1 MTARLRIGLIG
12 AGAMGALHARVL
24 AQSTRADLAYVC
36 DPDAQGKEL
45 AQRFGV
51 DWLPAF
57 ESSDV
62 DAVVIAAPTDTHL
75 DLAFEVIE
83 AGLPLLV
90 EKPLAD
96 NHAMA
101 ARIVE
106 ESRAADV
113 PLMCGFV
120 ERFNPTI
127 MTAMEFVEQPLHI
140 TAVRHSPYAPRIRTG
155 VTSDLLIH
163 DIDIVLRLVGAQPES
178 VDGRLGYFHPQSE
191 RGSEDLAEA
200 LLQFPSGCVAACS
213 ASRIS
218 QRKIRS
224 MSITDPDRLVEIDLL
239 RQDITVYRHV
249 ANSAA
254 TDDGLGYR
262 QQTIIDLPVVIYR
275 DEPLVAQLVHFC
287 ELIDGNGDAAA
298 ERASLLP
305 PHRVIDLVRRAGGSR
320 ARSGERVEYLHVGTR
335 DDVEL
340 EVLPHEA
347 ASRRTD

>member
-24 AQSTRADLAYVC
+24 AQSARADLAFVC
-36 DPDAQGKEL
+36 DPEAGGKEL

-57 ESSDV
+57 ESSDI
-62 DAVVIAAPTDTHL
+62 DAVVIAAPTETHL
-75 DLAFEVIE
+75 ELALEVIE
-83 AGLPLLV
+83 RGLPLLV

-96 NHAMA
+96 TYDLA
-101 ARIVE
+101 AAIVDA
-106 ESRAADV
+106 STAADV

-163 DIDIVLRLVGAQPES
+163 DIDIVLRLVGAQPAS

-200 LLQFPSGCVAACS
+200 LLQFPSGCMAACS

-224 MSITDPDRLVEIDLL
+224 MSITDLDRLVEIDLL

-249 ANSAA
+249 ANSPA
-254 TDDGLGYR
+254 TEDGLGYR

-287 ELIDGNGDAAA
+287 EIIEGKVDATA

-305 PHRVIDLVRRAGGSR
+305 PHRVIDLVRQPGRSAG
-320 ARSGERVEYLHVGTR
+320 RSDERVEYLQVRGR
-335 DDVEL
+335 DDIEL
-340 EVLPHEA
+340 EVLTHEA
-347 ASRRTD
+347 ASRRAH